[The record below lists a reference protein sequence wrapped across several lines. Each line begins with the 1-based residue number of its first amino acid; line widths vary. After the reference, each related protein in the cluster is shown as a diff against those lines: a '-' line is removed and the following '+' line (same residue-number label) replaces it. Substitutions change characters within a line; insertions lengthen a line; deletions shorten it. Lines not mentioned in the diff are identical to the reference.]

1 MVNSQNASICEK
13 NKMKGNLIMSKA
25 KQFIKKNWELMACAT
40 ICSLTLIGGI
50 SVNVD
55 AETTETETDVSE
67 TTTTSV
73 VTMESTEAT
82 TTTEHY
88 TTPATCT
95 TTTTSHYKPHGDIVE
110 YQVGTEVIDT
120 EEGEIIAY
128 VILGTTENGEVIIP
142 EETEE
147 GIDETET
154 ESTTTTTT
162 DTVTTTTCTT
172 TEVVTTETETET
184 DDIKEDEDTADYP
197 ISESEYILLCNCV
210 GHEAGANN
218 IPVTEKAKVVEVIM
232 NRVYDSRWPNNVY
245 DVITQPYQFTGSS
258 SYAYLD
264 DYSWEVS
271 DMVREAVDL
280 YFEDPDQFDHGYTGF
295 YGDGYQN
302 HFS

>member
-1 MVNSQNASICEK
+1 
-13 NKMKGNLIMSKA
+13 MSKA
-25 KQFIKKNWELMACAT
+25 KYFIKKNWELMTCAV

-55 AETTETETDVSE
+55 AETTETETTDVLPE

-73 VTMESTEAT
+73 MTMTSTEAT

-88 TTPATCT
+88 TTTSVTCT
-95 TTTTSHYKPHGDIVE
+95 TTTTGQYKPHGDIVE
-110 YQVGTEVIDT
+110 YQVGTEIVNT
-120 EEGEIIAY
+120 EDGEIIAY

-142 EETEE
+142 EETE

-154 ESTTTTTT
+154 ESTTTTN
-162 DTVTTTTCTT
+162 TVTTTTCTTTT

-184 DDIKEDEDTADYP
+184 DDIAENEDTADYP

-218 IPVTEKAKVVEVIM
+218 IPVAEKAKVVEVIM